1 MKKNNSTENYLIDTK
16 HPLGT
21 GAFATVYAAV
31 NKKNPDKLLAMKR
44 IKLSML
50 RQRPDLKI
58 LLEQEIS
65 VMKLLNCNHS
75 VKFYESGEDKD
86 YYNIIIEYCN
96 GKTLNMDKKYSIEE
110 LKTLL
115 IQLNTVFKLMN
126 ELHIIHRDLKLDNI
140 FLNYPD
146 PSDKSKFEV
155 KLGDFGLSKQLVNTL
170 ESKTLAGSPVYMAPE
185 ILITKLRK
193 PYTSKV
199 DIWSLGVIIYQ
210 LLFQQFPFYGN
221 SLVSL
226 MKDLMKKNG
235 IPPKIE
241 EIEDENLKDLMKKIF
256 VIEPKNRISWSN
268 YFDHPFFKE
277 NNEEDYPDKI
287 EFDLGENLKD
297 NKFLNCF
304 VYTDKNTGKKFFV
317 KQYLKNFC
325 ENKNNIEIFKKAI
338 LYAKSLKNNK
348 HSLKFKNAKT
358 LKDYYYF
365 EYEFIEG
372 EILTEYLKKNVFD
385 EQELRKKIQDF
396 YYKLINEIDIKNISF
411 SVLTTDSILIDK
423 NKNFILFDFGFL
435 KEILPRDK
443 ITEYYIVSPDEIY
456 SYNNSNV
463 LNFGVILF
471 KCICGNIPISIV
483 EKRIDIPNDKKISN
497 ELLNFLSH
505 CINRRK
511 NIRYK
516 WINFKD
522 DIWINPNKIEHV
534 LNNNNLKKITFY
546 YEEKFQAFSNFYNNY
561 LTTVFSAEAIDE
573 NFLFILLNY
582 IEFNMI
588 LGIFDDEKNDFT
600 EQEEI
605 LFIESNVNNT
615 NEYKFASLN
624 LNKYKIWEI
633 FETKEKEK
641 NEERKA
647 ILKNFKSNLKKYEIN
662 LKYALEFY
670 LKNKEIIKE
679 EDFLNML
686 KKNPFNFINL
696 YLKMFNEINWDNF
709 SYVFDEPKMKKIFY
723 EFLISVKIYIS
734 RDHLKNFN
742 NLKEIF
748 DILSSD
754 DKILKISVLDS
765 QNKINFFSCLG
776 GLFRFYQNYSEKHK
790 INISSN
796 FDNYNNYENYLINY
810 LKLSENTAMMANQ
823 PPVY

>member
-1 MKKNNSTENYLIDTK
+1 MKNKNSTENYLIDTE
-16 HPLGT
+16 HPLGR

-75 VKFYESGEDKD
+75 VKFYESGEDNE
-86 YYNIIIEYCN
+86 YYDIIIEYCN

-110 LKTLL
+110 VRTLL
-115 IQLNTVFKLMN
+115 LQLNTVFKLMN
-126 ELHIIHRDLKLDNI
+126 ELRIIHRDLKLENI

-146 PSDKSKFEV
+146 LSDKSKFEV

-170 ESKTLAGSPVYMAPE
+170 ESRTLAGSPVYMAPE
-185 ILITKLRK
+185 ILINKLRK

-199 DIWSLGVIIYQ
+199 DIWSLGVIIFQ
-210 LLFQQFPFYGN
+210 LLFQKFPFYGN
-221 SLVSL
+221 SMTSL
-226 MKDLMKKNG
+226 KKDLIKKNG
-235 IPPKIE
+235 IPQEIE
-241 EIEDENLKDLMKKIF
+241 KIEDENLKDLMKKIF

-297 NKFLNCF
+297 NKYFNCF
-304 VYTDKNTGKKFFV
+304 VYTDKNTGKKWKKFFV

-325 ENKNNIEIFKKAI
+325 EKAKLFKQAF
-338 LYAKSLKNNK
+338 YNANSLKNNK
-348 HSLKFKNAKT
+348 HSLKFKSIKSK
-358 LKDYYYF
+358 KDYCYI

-396 YYKLINEIDIKNISF
+396 YYKLINEIDIKKISF

-423 NKNFILFDFGFL
+423 NKNFILFDFGLL

-443 ITEYYIVSPDEIY
+443 ITEYYICSPDEID
-456 SYNNSNV
+456 SFNNSNI

-483 EKRIDIPNDKKISN
+483 EKRIDLPKDKKISN

-505 CINRRK
+505 CINRRN
-511 NIRYK
+511 NIRYR
-516 WINFKD
+516 WNNFKD
-522 DIWINPNKIEHV
+522 DPWINPNRIEHV
-534 LNNNNLKKITFY
+534 LNNNNLKIIVKY
-546 YEEKFQAFSNFYNNY
+546 YEEKFNVFTNYYNTY
-561 LTTVFSAEAIDE
+561 LASVFSGECIVE
-573 NFLFILLNY
+573 NFLFVLLNY
-582 IEFNMI
+582 IEFKMI
-588 LGIFDDEKNDFT
+588 LGIFDEEKNDFS

-605 LFIESNVNNT
+605 LFIESNINDT
-615 NEYKFASLN
+615 NEYNFASLN
-624 LNKYKIWEI
+624 LNKYKI

-647 ILKNFKSNLKKYEIN
+647 ILKTFKSNLKKYEIN
-662 LKYALEFY
+662 LKHILEYY
-670 LKNKEIIKE
+670 LKIKEIRD
-679 EDFLNML
+679 EDFLKML

-709 SYVFDEPKMKKIFY
+709 SYFFDEPKMKKIFY

-748 DILSSD
+748 DILSSND
-754 DKILKISVLDS
+754 NILKISVLDS

-776 GLFRFYQNYSEKHK
+776 GIFRFYQNYSEKHK

-823 PPVY
+823 PPL

>member
-1 MKKNNSTENYLIDTK
+1 MKKKASIKTTENYLIDSK
-16 HPLGT
+16 HPLGK
-21 GAFATVYAAV
+21 GAFAIVYAAV

-155 KLGDFGLSKQLVNTL
+155 KLGDFGLSKQLVNTQ

-226 MKDLMKKNG
+226 QKDLMKKNG
-235 IPPKIE
+235 IPQKIE

-277 NNEEDYPDKI
+277 NNEEDYPNKI

-297 NKFLNCF
+297 NKYFNCF

-325 ENKNNIEIFKKAI
+325 EKAKSFKQAF
-338 LYAKSLKNNK
+338 YNANSLKNNK
-348 HSLKFKNAKT
+348 HSLKFKSIKSK
-358 LKDYYYF
+358 KDYCYI

-396 YYKLINEIDIKNISF
+396 YYKLINEIEIKNISF

-443 ITEYYIVSPDEIY
+443 IAEYYIVSPNEIY

-505 CINRRK
+505 CINRRN
-511 NIRYK
+511 NIRYR
-516 WINFKD
+516 WNNFKD
-522 DIWINPNKIEHV
+522 DPWINPNRIEHV
-534 LNNNNLKKITFY
+534 LNNNNLKIIVNY
-546 YEEKFQAFSNFYNNY
+546 YEEKFKAITTYYNNY
-561 LTTVFSAEAIDE
+561 LASYFSVDCIVE
-573 NFLFILLNY
+573 NFLFVLLNY
-582 IEFNMI
+582 IEFKMI
-588 LGIFDDEKNDFT
+588 LGIFDDEKNDFS

-605 LFIESNVNNT
+605 LFIESNINDT
-615 NEYKFASLN
+615 NEYNFASLN

-633 FETKEKEK
+633 FETKEEEK
-641 NEERKA
+641 NNERKA
-647 ILKNFKSNLKKYEIN
+647 ILKTFKSNLKKYEIN
-662 LKYALEFY
+662 LKHILEYY
-670 LKNKEIIKE
+670 LKIKEIRD
-679 EDFLNML
+679 EDFLKML

-696 YLKMFNEINWDNF
+696 YLKMFNEINWDYFSNF
-709 SYVFDEPKMKKIFY
+709 FDEPKMKKIFY
-723 EFLISVKIYIS
+723 EFLISVKIYLS
-734 RDHLKNFN
+734 RDNLKNFN
-742 NLKEIF
+742 NLKEILN
-748 DILSSD
+748 ILSVND
-754 DKILKISVLDS
+754 NFLKISVLDS

-776 GLFRFYQNYSEKHK
+776 GLFRFFQNYSEKHK
-790 INISSN
+790 INISSK

-810 LKLSENTAMMANQ
+810 LKLAEYTK
-823 PPVY
+823 